1 MNNDI
6 LDIEQP
12 ILISD
17 VLPFI
22 ENQSI
27 LHILSETKGWIM
39 QNEANIIRYDSAFT
53 NDYPQTGWGLMAT
66 ERGHKNFYDTNLN
79 VIAKIISSLICQKL
93 QIKKIRGIERIHWNY
108 YSKGQE
114 GVGHV
119 DRDEDRYISILYNP
133 LTTDGGTEIKKVFY
147 PDIAGQAK
155 VFKSNWLHRGVT
167 TKKDKSRV
175 SLNIILEL

>member
-6 LDIEQP
+6 LDIEEP
-12 ILISD
+12 ILIND
-17 VLPFI
+17 ILPAN
-22 ENQSI
+22 ENLSM
-27 LHILSETKGWIM
+27 LHILSETPGWIM
-39 QNEANIIRYDSAFT
+39 QNEANINRFDSAFT
-53 NDYPQTGWGLMAT
+53 NDYPETGWGLVAT
-66 ERGHKNFYDTNLN
+66 EKGHKNFYDTNLN
-79 VIAKIISSLICQKL
+79 VIAHIISSLVCHKCN
-93 QIKKIRGIERIHWNY
+93 IKKIRGIERIHWNY
-108 YSKGQE
+108 YRKGQE

-119 DRDEDRYISILYNP
+119 DREGDNYISILYNP

-147 PDIAGQAK
+147 PDVLGQAK

>member
-1 MNNDI
+1 MDYLFKKN
-6 LDIEQP
+6 LK
-12 ILISD
+12 
-17 VLPFI
+17 
-22 ENQSI
+22 ENI
-27 LHILSETKGWIM
+27 K
-39 QNEANIIRYDSAFT
+39 
-53 NDYPQTGWGLMAT
+53 
-66 ERGHKNFYDTNLN
+66 
-79 VIAKIISSLICQKL
+79 KL

-155 VFKSNWLHRGVT
+155 VFKSNWLAFTHFWS
-167 TKKDKSRV
+167 KFDDIFLKS
-175 SLNIILEL
+175 